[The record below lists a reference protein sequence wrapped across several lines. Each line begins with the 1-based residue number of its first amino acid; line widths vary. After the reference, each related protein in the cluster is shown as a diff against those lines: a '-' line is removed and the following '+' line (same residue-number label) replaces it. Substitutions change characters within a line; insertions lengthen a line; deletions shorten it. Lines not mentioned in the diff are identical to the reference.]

1 MVIYVP
7 MKRIVLTGGPGA
19 GKTVISRR
27 LAKDDPDR
35 LLVVAE
41 AASAIYASMAARWDR
56 LNLDGRRDVQR
67 KIYHLQLDQERRLS
81 AEHQRRTLICDRGT
95 VDGAAYW
102 PDGPE
107 AYWRDLN
114 TTIATELA
122 RYELVIWLET
132 SAILGEYDGSASNPV
147 RFEDAPAAVAIG
159 RDLAKLWEA
168 HPRFYR
174 VSAYPNLESK
184 VDAVKAVL
192 AEAGVGGS

>member
-1 MVIYVP
+1 M
-7 MKRIVLTGGPGA
+7 RLNTENGA
-19 GKTVISRR
+19 SHGNLRPDETHRSHRRPRRGKDGDSRR

-35 LLVVAE
+35 LLAVAE

-67 KIYHLQLDQERRLS
+67 KIYHLQLDQEHRLS

-132 SAILGEYDGSASNPV
+132 SAILGEYDGSALKP
-147 RFEDAPAAVAIG
+147 RPI
-159 RDLAKLWEA
+159 RR
-168 HPRFYR
+168 HPGCRSHR
-174 VSAYPNLESK
+174 PRSGQIVGSPS
-184 VDAVKAVL
+184 AVL
-192 AEAGVGGS
+192 PS